1 MDELNSRRSKSCCR
15 ASREPL
21 KIDAGPSGKWSEIAH
36 PAVDPEL
43 ATNGVAP
50 PRLLAT
56 GTLTALA
63 LGASRMILFV
73 M

>member
-1 MDELNSRRSKSCCR
+1 MDELNSHRSKSCCR
-15 ASREPL
+15 AGQKPL
-21 KIDAGPSGKWSEIAH
+21 KIDAG
-36 PAVDPEL
+36 
-43 ATNGVAP
+43 
-50 PRLLAT
+50 T